1 MDAIAA
7 TPIKFSAASNAWN
20 FIYGEGGNY
29 PGGMPADPAVLRRE
43 LTALAARQAGYFT
56 SAQAREVGYSYPA
69 QNYHADRGNWERV
82 RRGIFRVPGWPA
94 REDDAYVLWNLWSG
108 GRAVLSHQTAL
119 AVHDLGDANPVRVH
133 MTVPRGFRAGDPA
146 LVLHKADLY
155 PADVEDRE
163 GYRVTT
169 AERTLL
175 DVAAGDVPQEQVQSA
190 VSDAVSRRLVSP
202 RRLRSRSDEFGVR
215 AALRIERA
223 LSAEVPGS

>member
-1 MDAIAA
+1 
-7 TPIKFSAASNAWN
+7 
-20 FIYGEGGNY
+20 
-29 PGGMPADPAVLRRE
+29 MPADPAVLRRE

-69 QNYHADRGNWERV
+69 QKYHADKGNWERV
-82 RRGIFRVPGWPA
+82 RRGIFRIPGWPA
-94 REDDAYVLWNLWSG
+94 REDDAFVLWNLWSN

-133 MTVPRGFRAGDPA
+133 MTVPLGFRANDPM
-146 LVLHKADLY
+146 LVLHKANLAA
-155 PADVEDRE
+155 ADVEDRE
-163 GYRVTT
+163 GYQVTT

-175 DVAAGDVPQEQVQSA
+175 DAAVGDLPQEQVQSA
-190 VSDAVSRRLVSP
+190 VSDAVRRHLVSP
-202 RRLRSRSDEFGVR
+202 RRLRSRSDGFGTR